1 VSTKSVAPDYY
12 AVLQVHPDAEHEV
25 IEAAYRQ
32 LMKKHHPDRAG
43 GDPRRI
49 AEHEARAKAINEAF
63 GVLRDPER
71 RRRYDLDRIL
81 SATVRPAASQHSSSP
96 PPPPPPP
103 PRPASPPPSAPAAAP
118 QEAVATAWQPPGS
131 SWLAPFGLLSAAYY
145 LLPGPYEWEGG
156 RTREL
161 TAVLFVPPL
170 GLVGFALA
178 TGRFTP
184 LLGHSL
190 MTTVA
195 AWLVVV
201 VVAAIAMWG
210 SLLRVAIAALPTV
223 VLMTG
228 LANPWLQ
235 DGHIPVWIAWC
246 LLSCASLI
254 LSARMF
260 VFGVLPTLGIIWLVA
275 RPF

>member
-1 VSTKSVAPDYY
+1 MVAISTVAPDYY

-32 LMKKHHPDRAG
+32 LMKKHHPDLAG

-49 AEHEARAKAINEAF
+49 AEYEARAKAINEAF

-81 SATVRPAASQHSSSP
+81 SGTVRPAASPRP
-96 PPPPPPP
+96 PAPPPPP
-103 PRPASPPPSAPAAAP
+103 PRAPSPPPSASAAAS
-118 QEAVATAWQPPGS
+118 QEAVATTWQPPS
-131 SWLAPFGLLSAAYY
+131 APWLAPLGLLSAAYY
-145 LLPGPYEWEGG
+145 LLPGPYEWERG

-161 TAVLFVPPL
+161 TAVLLLPPL
-170 GLVGFALA
+170 GLVAFALA
-178 TGRFTP
+178 AGRLTP

-190 MTTVA
+190 TTTVA
-195 AWLVVV
+195 AWLILVL
-201 VVAAIAMWG
+201 VVAVAMWG
-210 SLLRVAIAALPTV
+210 SLLRVAIATLPTL

-228 LANPWLQ
+228 LVNSRLQ
-235 DGHIPVWIAWC
+235 DGHVPVWIAWC

-254 LSARMF
+254 FSARMF
-260 VFGVLPTLGIIWLVA
+260 VFGVLPTLGIIWLIA
-275 RPF
+275 RPL